1 MASAT
6 LLVAAALFA
15 CLLGDAAA
23 AASVGSS
30 GGPHQTAT
38 GDPEIDVKDPGL
50 FYVFGDGQI
59 IAIDA
64 AQGVVA
70 KNIATSNLT
79 FPNSCANNQYN
90 GVWGDLT
97 TSASNT
103 IFASAD
109 YATDG
114 AVFVIDTTQ
123 QTVAATV
130 ALPGLPFHLYYV
142 DYLQQ
147 IWSHSDTGGGF
158 DVINVQPPYNLV
170 SGAVLNDTE
179 KLPGHGSLLFDIPSQ
194 PNIGYVTDVFQSGV
208 YELNLL
214 QDDTGAANNRVT
226 FVDFSTVTAV
236 QNMTIVCPGTH
247 DIRYSQVAG
256 RVFVAC
262 TSEGVSNYT
271 GPNPGTVE
279 FNPDNNVITNF
290 YNFLGEN
297 LYITPDQSYLLSV
310 SPDDNVIHTLHFT
323 AGSVFNYIP
332 IAVNG
337 SPDSAAFYPTTSATG
352 KSSYMAY
359 VSLVNGPGMVA
370 IDLAAVFSCGATCPA
385 GTLANYITVIPMGQ
399 QNRLGA
405 NGYNSP
411 GDANYN
417 SISEDRP
424 LAGGAVAI
432 CTLAAFE
439 NNVYC
444 YNVNTK
450 ATQKYSVPN
459 PQLIVFTPGLLNGT
473 DPAAGTVN
481 TTFSCDTLNG
491 GGPSPS
497 GAHPSV
503 HAAGLLL
510 SLSILAVMSWSL

>member
-6 LLVAAALFA
+6 LLAAAALVA
-15 CLLGDAAA
+15 CLLGGAAA
-23 AASVGSS
+23 AASAGSS

-90 GVWGDLT
+90 GDWGDLT

-114 AVFVIDTTQ
+114 AVFVVDTTQ
-123 QTVAATV
+123 QTVAATI
-130 ALPGLPFHLYYV
+130 AMPGLPFHLYYV

-147 IWSHSDTGGGF
+147 IWSHSDTSGGF
-158 DVINVQPPYNLV
+158 DVINVQPPYNFV

-179 KLPGHGSLLFDIPSQ
+179 KLPGHGALLFDIPSQ

-226 FVDFSTVTAV
+226 YVDFSTVTAV

-256 RVFVAC
+256 RVFVSC

-271 GPNPGTVE
+271 GPDPGMVE
-279 FNPDNNVITNF
+279 FNPNNNIITNF
-290 YNFLGEN
+290 YNFSGEN
-297 LYITPDQSYLLSV
+297 LYTTPDQSYLLVV

-337 SPDSAAFYPTTSATG
+337 SPDSAAFYPTTSAT
-352 KSSYMAY
+352 
-359 VSLVNGPGMVA
+359 VP
-370 IDLAAVFSCGATCPA
+370 VFACGATCPA

-399 QNRLGA
+399 QNPLGA

-411 GDANYN
+411 GDADYN
-417 SISEDRP
+417 SVSQDRP

-432 CTLAAFE
+432 CTLAAYE

-491 GGPSPS
+491 GAPPPS